1 MKENNLA
8 ERLFNFAV
16 RILKYLPT
24 LPNTPEFK
32 IIRYQLAK
40 SSTSSG
46 ANYEEAQAGS
56 SRADFS
62 NKTRIAL
69 KEMRESDYWLRIINA
84 TLPSNLKNDELKI
97 LWLSDRVI
105 YELKDE
111 EQLADKVLR
120 VSKERIKY
128 GKS

>member
-84 TLPSNLKNDELKI
+84 TLPSNLKNDELKYLIDESGQLKKI
-97 LWLSDRVI
+97 LGSI
-105 YELKDE
+105 
-111 EQLADKVLR
+111 
-120 VSKERIKY
+120 VSKTSVNKEKVV
-128 GKS
+128 KK